1 MILPHQ
7 RTHPQHGPGF
17 PRLLGRKM
25 ALTNILT
32 AAAALCVA
40 SIALIVVQFLAL
52 RDELAQDLR
61 VQARIIGSNS
71 SAALMFRDAQAGEET
86 LAGLALSP
94 EVIAASIFDDRGAAL
109 AHYERSALPP
119 LEAPPAALAE
129 SGYSFGPGYVDVAEP
144 VRVNNQHIGIVSIR
158 ATLDQL
164 FARLATYAGLTL
176 GVALCSLA
184 LAYALVSSMR
194 RAVRNAETHLHFLA
208 HVDSVTNLPNR
219 HEFNERLS
227 FALSQADR
235 METSVGLLLLDLD
248 NFKVV
253 NDTLGHDSGDAL
265 LKLVADR
272 LQQTLRSTDIIC
284 RIGGDEFV
292 IIVEPTDD
300 SSEVDG
306 VASKILTALAAP
318 FAVEGHQLYV
328 SASIGVS
335 IYPRDAR
342 DARTLTRSADTA
354 MYHAKNKGKNGFEIF
369 QPAMEERAQ
378 KRLKLEANLR
388 RALENGELQLHYQP
402 QIDLR
407 SGRVVGVEALLRW
420 HCAELG
426 DVCPAEFIP
435 VAEESGIIVAL
446 GRWVLASACRQAA
459 AWRDAGLLDTIEH
472 VAVNL
477 SARQTRDSGL
487 MNDIQ
492 DILRETGL
500 PARLLELE
508 ITEGVLME
516 NVHENLDLLHRFQAA
531 GIHLSI
537 DDFGTGYSSM
547 SYLKRFPIDQLKIDR
562 SFVHDVPGDG
572 EAIATAIIAMAH
584 SLDLTVVAEGV
595 ETAEQLDF
603 LRRAGCD
610 IMQGFYFAVPMP
622 VAELTAL
629 LRLRRQGW
637 EPAIDPVQAVLL

>member
-1 MILPHQ
+1 MSLLQQQPA
-7 RTHPQHGPGF
+7 RAGPRF

-32 AAAALCVA
+32 AGAALCVA
-40 SIALIVVQFLAL
+40 SIALIAVQFLAL
-52 RDELAQDLR
+52 RGALVDDLR
-61 VQARIIGSNS
+61 VQAQIIGNNS
-71 SAALMFRDAQAGEET
+71 SAALMFLDAKAGAET
-86 LAGLALSP
+86 LGGLAVSP
-94 EVIAASIFDDRGAAL
+94 SVTAASIFDANGATL
-109 AHYERSALPP
+109 AHYQRGVAPPLARPSSALV
-119 LEAPPAALAE
+119 AT
-129 SGYSFGPGYVDVAEP
+129 GYHVGPTHLDVLEP
-144 VRVNNQHIGIVSIR
+144 VRSNNALVGTVMIR

-164 FARLATYAGLTL
+164 YARLLTYAGLTL

-184 LAYALVSSMR
+184 LAYALVSSLR
-194 RAVRNAETHLHFLA
+194 RAVRSAEAHLHYLA
-208 HVDSVTNLPNR
+208 HVDSVTALPNR

-227 FALSQADR
+227 FALGKADR
-235 METSVGLLLLDLD
+235 FETSVGLLLLDLD

-265 LKLVADR
+265 LKLVAER
-272 LQQTLRSTDIIC
+272 LLQTLRSNDVIC

-292 IIVEPTDD
+292 IIVEP
-300 SSEVDG
+300 SEGATEIDG
-306 VASKILTALAAP
+306 VARKILAALAAP
-318 FAVEGHQLYV
+318 FAVGGHQLYV
-328 SASIGVS
+328 STSIGVS
-335 IYPRDAR
+335 VYPRDAG

-354 MYHAKNKGKNGFEIF
+354 MYHAKNRGKNGFEVF

-388 RALENGELQLHYQP
+388 RALERGELQLHYQP

-407 SGRVVGVEALLRW
+407 SGRVVGVEALARW
-420 HCAELG
+420 HCRELG
-426 DVCPAEFIP
+426 QVSPAEFIP

-446 GRWVLASACRQAA
+446 GKWVLQSACRQAA

-477 SARQTRDSGL
+477 SARQTKDAGL
-487 MNDIQ
+487 MDE
-492 DILRETGL
+492 ILALLHETGL

-516 NVHENLDLLHRFQAA
+516 NINANLDLLHRFQAA

-595 ETAEQLDF
+595 ETAAQLAF
-603 LRRAGCD
+603 LRKAGCD
-610 IMQGFYFAVPMP
+610 IMQGFYFARPMP
-622 VAELTAL
+622 VDELTAL
-629 LRLRRQGW
+629 LRLRRSDWSSEAGAAT
-637 EPAIDPVQAVLL
+637 PA